1 MRSVEVTMRMK
12 EKRLGESEATEMLRQ
27 NLIGT
32 LSLCDGGAP
41 YAVQVEY
48 LYQDDAIYIATY
60 LEGRKVGIMAAN
72 PRAVFTVFED
82 RHSHP
87 EMIRREVRCRSVMA
101 EGSVETIYV
110 KEVTNRKG
118 RVYPFRLLKI
128 TIDEIGTWQ
137 CDRTTCNFAAG
148 IDNREFIKEWIV
160 EAAQKDNPRAAA

>member
-1 MRSVEVTMRMK
+1 MRTK
-12 EKRLGESEATEMLRQ
+12 EDSARRTKERKLTEAEYTEMLRN

-48 LYQDDAIYIATY
+48 LFQDDAIYIATY
-60 LEGRKVGIMAAN
+60 LEGRKVGVMERN
-72 PRAVFTVFED
+72 DRGVFTVFED

-87 EMIRREVRCRSVMA
+87 EMIRKKVRCRSVMA
-101 EGSVETIYV
+101 EGRVATIYV

-118 RVYPFRLLKI
+118 LVFPYRLLKF
-128 TIDEIGTWQ
+128 TIDDIGTWQ

-148 IDNREFIKEWIV
+148 IDNREFIKEWIT
-160 EAAQKDNPRAAA
+160 EARQNS

>member
-1 MRSVEVTMRMK
+1 MRMK
-12 EKRLGESEATEMLRQ
+12 EKKLDRAAVDEMLSR

-48 LYQDDAIYIATY
+48 LYQDGAIYIATY
-60 LEGRKVGIMAAN
+60 LEGRKVGVMARN
-72 PRAVFTVFED
+72 DRAVFTVFED

-87 EMIRREVRCRSVMA
+87 EMIRKKLRCRSVML
-101 EGSVETIYV
+101 EGRVATVYV

-118 RVYPFRLLKI
+118 RVYPFRLLKLSV
-128 TIDEIGTWQ
+128 DEIGSWQ

-160 EAAQKDNPRAAA
+160 EANRKGLI

>member
-1 MRSVEVTMRMK
+1 MRMK
-12 EKRLGESEATEMLRQ
+12 EKRLSDPEITEMLNR

-32 LSLCDGGAP
+32 LSLSDNGAP

-48 LYQDDAIYIATY
+48 LYQDEAIYIATY
-60 LEGRKVGIMAAN
+60 LEGRKVGVMEAN
-72 PRAVFTVFED
+72 HRAVFTVFED

-87 EMIRREVRCRSVMA
+87 EMIRAKVRCRSVMA

-160 EAAQKDNPRAAA
+160 EAAQEGNISAAA

>member
-1 MRSVEVTMRMK
+1 MRTK
-12 EKRLGESEATEMLRQ
+12 ERKLSQAETTEMLQ
-27 NLIGT
+27 SNLIGT

-48 LYQDDAIYIATY
+48 LYQDGAIYIATY
-60 LEGRKVGIMAAN
+60 LEGRKVGVMERN
-72 PRAVFTVFED
+72 DRAVFTVCED

-87 EMIRREVRCRSVMA
+87 EMIRQKVRCRSVML
-101 EGSVETIYV
+101 EGRVATIYV

-118 RVYPFRLLKI
+118 LVFPYRLLKI
-128 TIDEIGTWQ
+128 TVEQIGSWQ

-160 EAAQKDNPRAAA
+160 EARQKS